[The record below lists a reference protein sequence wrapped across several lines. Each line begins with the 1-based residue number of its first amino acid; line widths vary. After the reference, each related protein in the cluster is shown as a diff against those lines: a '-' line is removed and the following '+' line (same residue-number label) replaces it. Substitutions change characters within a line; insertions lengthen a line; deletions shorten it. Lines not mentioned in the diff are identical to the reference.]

1 MPSPR
6 RLLCLGLAASLAAG
20 GAAFA
25 QTQSG
30 LDAAKAGLEAAKAES
45 DARGVL
51 ERSATLART
60 NPAEAA
66 RLVRTL
72 IFDLSKRADL
82 DPMKRAD
89 LTRRLEARLLAITQ
103 PGAAQPAPTAAPVA
117 PAKPAAPLPAPTLSA
132 MQIEAKDIVD
142 GVREVTRLYE
152 VNQFAGAAS
161 KINDLTKK
169 YPNNPA
175 VITLASQASI
185 GDRVSAAKAQ
195 AREQA
200 DRVNSAMKQ
209 VDQSA
214 RPSTRD
220 VEYPAG
226 WGAKMAKR
234 EDLTREQLTPETESI
249 LRALEAKV
257 PTPIKDAP
265 FYDAVEQLSTLIG
278 KTIVV
283 NKNALAE
290 DNQDLRKPVSA
301 PGGVSARTALRVL
314 VQSQGMTFV
323 IKEDVIQVV
332 TVEEARRM
340 LVKRAY
346 YVGDIL
352 GGPVSGGAT
361 YGPLADLNA
370 ANQQAQIIVDSIKR
384 SIDPG
389 IWEGA
394 NAGGFASVS
403 YSPVAQAI
411 VVSAPAEVQA
421 SVARQFAPRR

>member
-1 MPSPR
+1 MPHA
-6 RLLCLGLAASLAAG
+6 RLTLALVLAAAPLV
-20 GAAFA
+20 A
-25 QTQSG
+25 QAQSG
-30 LDAAKAGLEAAKAES
+30 LDTTKARVEAGRADA

-51 ERSATLART
+51 ERADRLART
-60 NPAEAA
+60 DPAGAA
-66 RLVRTL
+66 TLLRTL

-82 DPMKRAD
+82 EPTTRAD
-89 LTRRLEARLLAITQ
+89 LTRRLEAKLLAITQ
-103 PGAAQPAPTAAPVA
+103 PGGAPAPAAATSPA
-117 PAKPAAPLPAPTLSA
+117 AKPAAPLPAPTLSA
-132 MQIEAKDIVD
+132 MQSEVKDIVE
-142 GVREVTRLYE
+142 GVREVERCYAA
-152 VNQFAGAAS
+152 NQFAAAATR
-161 KINDLTKK
+161 INDLSKK
-169 YPNNPA
+169 YPNNP
-175 VITLASQASI
+175 VVVTLASQATI
-185 GDRVSAAKAQ
+185 GDRVTAAKAQ

-200 DRVNSAMKQ
+200 DRMNDAMRQ
-209 VDQSA
+209 VDRSA
-214 RPSTRD
+214 LPSKRD
-220 VEYPAG
+220 VEYPPG

-257 PTPIKDAP
+257 PGAIKDAP

-332 TVEEARRM
+332 TVEEARKM
-340 LVKRAY
+340 LVKRTY

-352 GGPVSGGAT
+352 GGPQSGGAT
-361 YGPLADLNA
+361 YGPQADLLA
-370 ANQQAQIIVDSIKR
+370 ANQQAQIIVDSIRR